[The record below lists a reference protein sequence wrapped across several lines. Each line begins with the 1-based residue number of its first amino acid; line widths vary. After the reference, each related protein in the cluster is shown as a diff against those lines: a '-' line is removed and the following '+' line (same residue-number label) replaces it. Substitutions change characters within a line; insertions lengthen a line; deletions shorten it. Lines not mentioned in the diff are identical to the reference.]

1 MIFKIIVFQHQFDCD
16 DCDEIIIPRN
26 VLCLQVWNDPSILA
40 DNAANLMVLKVLTTL
55 SAAIKIVVRTD
66 SSGTSEIFSDALDAM
81 SPAGFA
87 ITQTGL
93 VSNPEGS
100 FHNQITPNGGS
111 QSPFWC
117 GPLTDELQYITVTGC
132 SRAPAATATATAA
145 SKLLSFKMIDA
156 NFKARNISFN
166 CDSSGNA
173 IRTTLLNSLL
183 LDVHVT
189 VKTLSIQSKL
199 NTSTIQ
205 IEMGYRGIKQRGKN
219 WYNPIVLSSPV
230 GVLVTVKTKQEG
242 GYLNTVTTCTGKPTT
257 VQTMSIWIVT
267 SSVLQFSLAW
277 TSLDGVWCG
286 VV

>member
-1 MIFKIIVFQHQFDCD
+1 M
-16 DCDEIIIPRN
+16 
-26 VLCLQVWNDPSILA
+26 
-40 DNAANLMVLKVLTTL
+40 
-55 SAAIKIVVRTD
+55 RTD

-117 GPLTDELQYITVTGC
+117 GPLTDELKYIIVTGC
-132 SRAPAATATATAA
+132 NRAPTATAA
-145 SKLLSFKMIDA
+145 SKLLSFMMIDA
-156 NFKARNISFN
+156 NFKAKNISFD

-173 IRTTLLNSLL
+173 IRTTLLNTLL

-189 VKTLSIQSKL
+189 VTTLSVQSKL
-199 NTSTIQ
+199 NTSTMQ
-205 IEMGYRGIKQRGKN
+205 IEIGYRGIKQRGKN
-219 WYNPIVLSSPV
+219 WYNPIMLSSPV
-230 GVLVTVKTKQEG
+230 GVSVTVKAKQEG

-267 SSVLQFSLAW
+267 SGVLQFSLAW

-286 VV
+286 VVWCGGVWCGVFLCF